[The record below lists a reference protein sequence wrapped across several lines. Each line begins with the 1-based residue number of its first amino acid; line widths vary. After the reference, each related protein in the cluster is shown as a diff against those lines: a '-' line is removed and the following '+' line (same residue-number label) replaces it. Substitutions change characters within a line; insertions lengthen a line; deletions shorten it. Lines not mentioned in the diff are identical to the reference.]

1 MKRPPNPIDVH
12 VGARLRVRRMFI
24 GMSQEKLGGLLGL
37 TFQQVQKYEKG
48 LNRIGASRL
57 YAIARILD
65 TSVQYFFDDMPVTVP
80 SAHPIS
86 DKARGAP
93 SETPVAE
100 FLATSEG
107 VALNVA
113 FAKIRDLETR
123 KRLADLVRTLADET
137 AA

>member
-1 MKRPPNPIDVH
+1 MKKVPNPVDVH
-12 VGARLRVRRMFI
+12 VGARLRMRRMFVS
-24 GMSQEKLGGLLGL
+24 MSQEKLGEHLGL

-57 YAIARILD
+57 YAISRILD
-65 TSVQYFFDDMPVTVP
+65 TPVQYFFDDMPAALPDTHLVSQTATGIP
-80 SAHPIS
+80 SHTPI
-86 DKARGAP
+86 
-93 SETPVAE
+93 AE

-113 FAKIRDLETR
+113 FAKISDLETR
-123 KRLADLVRTLADET
+123 KRLTDLVRTLAEEP

>member
-1 MKRPPNPIDVH
+1 MKKLPNPVDVH
-12 VGARLRVRRMFI
+12 VGARLRMRRMFV
-24 GMSQEKLGGLLGL
+24 GMSQEKLGGHLGL

-57 YAIARILD
+57 YAISRILG
-65 TSVQYFFDDMPVTVP
+65 TPVQYFFDDMPATMPTSHPVSETATGTP
-80 SAHPIS
+80 SN
-86 DKARGAP
+86 
-93 SETPVAE
+93 TPVAE

-113 FAKIRDLETR
+113 FSKIADPETR
-123 KRLADLVRTLADET
+123 KRLADLVRTLAEES

>member
-1 MKRPPNPIDVH
+1 MRKLPNPVDLH
-12 VGARLRVRRMFI
+12 VGARLRMRRMFV
-24 GMSQEKLGGLLGL
+24 GMSQEKLGEHLGL

-57 YAIARILD
+57 YAISRILD
-65 TSVQYFFDDMPVTVP
+65 TPVQYFFDDMPATMP
-80 SAHPIS
+80 DGHPIS
-86 DKARGAP
+86 DNAVGAP
-93 SETPVAE
+93 SHTPVAE

-113 FAKIRDLETR
+113 FAKISDQATR
-123 KRLADLVRTLADET
+123 KRLADLVRTLAEES

>member
-1 MKRPPNPIDVH
+1 MKKEPNPVDVH
-12 VGARLRVRRMFI
+12 VGTRLRMRRLFI
-24 GMSQEKLGGLLGL
+24 GMSQEKLGAHLGL

-65 TSVQYFFDDMPVTVP
+65 APVQYFFDDMPTDLPNSHPV
-80 SAHPIS
+80 SAT
-86 DKARGAP
+86 ANGAP
-93 SETPVAE
+93 SETPVAA

-113 FAKIRDLETR
+113 FSKIRDTETR
-123 KRLADLVRTLADET
+123 KRLADLVRTLAEET

>member
-1 MKRPPNPIDVH
+1 MKKVPNPVDVH
-12 VGARLRVRRMFI
+12 VGARLRMRRMFI
-24 GMSQEKLGGLLGL
+24 GMSQEKLGNHLDL

-65 TSVQYFFDDMPVTVP
+65 APVQYFFDDMPKDMP
-80 SAHPIS
+80 QAHPVS
-86 DKARGAP
+86 ESASNAP
-93 SETPVAE
+93 AETPIAA

-113 FAKIRDLETR
+113 FSKITDVETR
-123 KRLADLVRTLADET
+123 KRLADLVRTLADEN

>member
-1 MKRPPNPIDVH
+1 MRKTPNPVDVH
-12 VGARLRVRRMFI
+12 VGARLRMRRMFV
-24 GMSQEKLGGLLGL
+24 GLSQEKLGEHLGL

-57 YAIARILD
+57 YAISRILD
-65 TSVQYFFDDMPVTVP
+65 TPVQYFFDDMPDAMP
-80 SAHPIS
+80 GAHPVS
-86 DKARGAP
+86 ETATDAP
-93 SETPVAE
+93 AHTPVAE

-113 FAKIRDLETR
+113 FARISDVQTR
-123 KRLADLVRTLADET
+123 KRLADLVQTLAEEP